1 MTKNDSLPVAAYTDP
16 QFFALEQR
24 HIFSQT
30 WAFAGFIEEL
40 KAEGDFLTVQAGLNN
55 IVIILGSDNQLL
67 AFHNRC
73 RHRGTQLVNGKGNT
87 RGKLV
92 CPYHDW
98 TYNSQGELKSLPKQ
112 KQEFAGLD
120 KACYNLTPANVGTWR
135 GMIWVHPDINA
146 VALAQWFAPISPH
159 LGPHDVE
166 SLVEAK
172 GEIVVEEI
180 NANWKIVVENYIDH
194 YHLAQL
200 HAGTLN
206 MYNHKKAEFGFEG
219 PHFRFWE
226 PLTDEY
232 QSNLA
237 KNTPMPLVYEASDE
251 NKGTWVPMLFPG
263 IGLAESESS
272 WSVFQVTPLAVDK
285 TRVVIRTKVAN
296 KSSYEFIKQS
306 TISSG
311 FWSQKVKAKNSN
323 EDANHPL
330 GSADFMQEDIYVC
343 EQLQLAM
350 QSPHFEIGPSA
361 QHGEEPIR
369 QHQKL
374 VWDWVGEFYE
384 SNNP

>member
-1 MTKNDSLPVAAYTDP
+1 MTYNNLLPVAAYTDTR
-16 QFFALEQR
+16 FFELEQR

-30 WAFAGFIEEL
+30 WAFAGFVEEL
-40 KAEGDFLTVQAGLNN
+40 NNEGDYLTVQAGLNN
-55 IVIILGSDNQLL
+55 IVVILGANNNLV

-73 RHRGTQLVNGKGNT
+73 RHRGTQLVNGTGNT
-87 RGKLV
+87 RGKMV

-120 KACYNLTPANVGTWR
+120 KACFNLTPANVGVWR
-135 GMIWVHPDINA
+135 GMIWVHPNLNA
-146 VALAQWFAPISPH
+146 VTLEQWFAPITPH

-172 GEIVVEEI
+172 GELIVEEI

-200 HAGTLN
+200 HSGTLS

-226 PLTDEY
+226 PLSDDY
-232 QSNLA
+232 QENLT
-237 KNTPMPLVYEASDE
+237 KNTPMPLVYEASNE
-251 NKGTWVPMLFPG
+251 NQGTWVPMLFPG

-272 WSVFQVTPLAVDK
+272 WSVFQVIPVAVNK

-296 KSSYEFIKQS
+296 RSSFEFIKQS
-306 TISSG
+306 TISAG
-311 FWSQKVKAKNSN
+311 FWGAKIKAKNSSL
-323 EDANHPL
+323 DSKHPL

-350 QSPHFEIGPSA
+350 QSPQFEIGPSA

-374 VWDWVGEFYE
+374 VWDWVGECYKTE
-384 SNNP
+384 

>member
-1 MTKNDSLPVAAYTDP
+1 
-16 QFFALEQR
+16 
-24 HIFSQT
+24 
-30 WAFAGFIEEL
+30 
-40 KAEGDFLTVQAGLNN
+40 
-55 IVIILGSDNQLL
+55 
-67 AFHNRC
+67 
-73 RHRGTQLVNGKGNT
+73 
-87 RGKLV
+87 
-92 CPYHDW
+92 
-98 TYNSQGELKSLPKQ
+98 
-112 KQEFAGLD
+112 
-120 KACYNLTPANVGTWR
+120 
-135 GMIWVHPDINA
+135 MIWVHPELNA
-146 VALAQWFAPISPH
+146 VSLAQWFAPISPH

-172 GEIVVEEI
+172 DEIVVEEI

-200 HAGTLN
+200 HSGTLN

-226 PLTDEY
+226 PLSDEY

-263 IGLAESESS
+263 IGLAESEST
-272 WSVFQVTPLAVDK
+272 WSVFQIIPLAVDK

-306 TISSG
+306 TISAG
-311 FWSQKVKAKNSN
+311 FWSKKVKAKNSN
-323 EDANHPL
+323 EDASHPL

-350 QSPHFEIGPSA
+350 QSPQFEIGPSA
-361 QHGEEPIR
+361 LHGEEPIR

-374 VWDWVGEFYE
+374 VWDWVGECYIDK
-384 SNNP
+384 